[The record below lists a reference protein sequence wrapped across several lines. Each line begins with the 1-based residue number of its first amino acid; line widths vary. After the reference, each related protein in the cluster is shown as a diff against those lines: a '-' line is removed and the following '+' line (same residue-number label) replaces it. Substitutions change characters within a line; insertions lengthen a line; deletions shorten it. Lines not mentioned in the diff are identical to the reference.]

1 MRSDTIY
8 EQKKFWFKLK
18 LAFGIVSSWWLVAIF
33 KQLFNISYRNF
44 GLSPKNIDQLHGIIT
59 YPFIHGDFEHLS
71 NNSLS
76 GFIIFSALF
85 LIYEQLSV
93 KVVLMVYIFSG
104 TILWFIGLPDSMHIG
119 ASSVIYGIGFFLFFS
134 GMIIRDS
141 ANLALSLF
149 MVVWYGSMIWGITP
163 FTVEDGISWEGHLSG
178 ALVGASLAFWFHRKE
193 IIKEKVAYL
202 DEDET
207 KDFHFFEKFPILEE
221 DEFVD

>member
-18 LAFGIVSSWWLVAIF
+18 LALGIISTWWFVALLKEF
-33 KQLFNISYRNF
+33 FHFPYRNF
-44 GLSPKNIDQLHGIIT
+44 GLSPKNMDQIYGIIS

-85 LIYEQLSV
+85 LIYEKLSV
-93 KVVLMVYIFSG
+93 KVLLMIYLFSG
-104 TILWFIGLPDSMHIG
+104 IILWFIGQPDSMHIG
-119 ASSVIYGIGFFLFFS
+119 ASSVIYGVGFFLFFS

-149 MVVWYGSMIWGITP
+149 MVVWYGSMVWGITP

-178 ALVGASLAFWFHRKE
+178 AIVGISLAFWFHRND
-193 IIKEKVAYL
+193 IIKEKVEYL
-202 DEDET
+202 DEDDTE
-207 KDFHFFEKFPILEE
+207 DFHFFEKYPVQE
-221 DEFVD
+221 DEGLNF